1 MSKPIVAVVGR
12 PNVGKSTLVNRL
24 AESRD
29 AIVHE
34 SRGVTRDRSYH
45 TTDWNGREFV
55 LIDTGGI
62 ESVKSKDVFA
72 PRIREQALAACDEAD
87 VIIFVVD
94 GTVGVTDEDEE
105 VARVVRKT
113 DKPAFLCVNKLDNP
127 ENETALWDFWSLGV
141 GEPRAISAGHGHGT
155 GDLLDDVVA
164 AFPPETDDED
174 EEPEDDVLNVAII
187 GRPNVGKSS
196 LANRL
201 AKRNRSIVSD
211 VAGTTRDAIDTMIEW
226 KGQRFRLVDT
236 AGMRKKTQVH
246 EDVEYYSL
254 VRGLEAMDR
263 ADVCLLVVDASVGV
277 TEQDQKLLGMA
288 VDRGCAL
295 VILLNKWDLI
305 TTEEQ
310 RNDVAQSLT
319 QRLIFAPW
327 APSINVSALTGRAVA
342 ETVDPNEA
350 EKVEIKNNFEPT
362 VPGVAGVLDRKN
374 LPTKDWDDP
383 DIKLKVRWSGVNFYE
398 FVLPNGN
405 TIIMDPYWDDPN
417 DAHNEY
423 NYTPTDLSGGKW
435 VHGGEYCV
443 LTDRK
448 SVV

>member
-24 AESRD
+24 AEKRD

-62 ESVKSKDVFA
+62 ESLKSKDTFA

-87 VIIFVVD
+87 VIVFVVD

-113 DKPAFLCVNKLDNP
+113 DKPVFLCVNKLDDP
-127 ENETALWDFWSLGV
+127 SQDLETWGYYSLGV

-155 GDLLDDVVA
+155 GDLLDDIVA
-164 AFPPETDDED
+164 ALPDVVD
-174 EEPEDDVLNVAII
+174 EEPEPDDDALPVAII

-196 LANRL
+196 LTNRL
-201 AKRNRSIVSD
+201 SGKNRAIVSD
-211 VAGTTRDAIDTMIEW
+211 VAGTTRDAIDTVVQW
-226 KGQRFRLVDT
+226 KDYKIRLVDT

-263 ADVCLLVVDASVGV
+263 AKVALLVVDCTVGL
-277 TEQDQKLLGMA
+277 TEQDQKLAGMA
-288 VDRGCAL
+288 IDRGCAL
-295 VILLNKWDLI
+295 VVVLNKWDLVEDAQQREDIQNSLDKRMAFATWAPAI
-305 TTEEQ
+305 TT
-310 RNDVAQSLT
+310 
-319 QRLIFAPW
+319 
-327 APSINVSALTGRAVA
+327 SALTGRAIDRVFATTIRAA
-342 ETVDPNEA
+342 EAHERQIKTSQLNDFLSQLRESGHTVSSGKRRLRLQYAVQTGTEPPVFTFWCNAPDL
-350 EKVEIKNNFEPT
+350 VDDNFERYLENRLRENFDLEGTPIR
-362 VPGVAGVLDRKN
+362 LKFRRK
-374 LPTKDWDDP
+374 DD
-383 DIKLKVRWSGVNFYE
+383 
-398 FVLPNGN
+398 
-405 TIIMDPYWDDPN
+405 
-417 DAHNEY
+417 
-423 NYTPTDLSGGKW
+423 
-435 VHGGEYCV
+435 
-443 LTDRK
+443 
-448 SVV
+448 

>member
-1 MSKPIVAVVGR
+1 MQEELYVQTNCRGR
-12 PNVGKSTLVNRL
+12 GTPQRRQVHARQSPCG
-24 AESRD
+24 SRD

-62 ESVKSKDVFA
+62 ESIKSKDVFA

-105 VARVVRKT
+105 VARVVRKA

-164 AFPPETDDED
+164 AFPPDTGEED
-174 EEPEDDVLNVAII
+174 EPDDDALNVAII

-211 VAGTTRDAIDTMIEW
+211 VAEP
-226 KGQRFRLVDT
+226 
-236 AGMRKKTQVH
+236 
-246 EDVEYYSL
+246 
-254 VRGLEAMDR
+254 R
-263 ADVCLLVVDASVGV
+263 A
-277 TEQDQKLLGMA
+277 T
-288 VDRGCAL
+288 
-295 VILLNKWDLI
+295 
-305 TTEEQ
+305 
-310 RNDVAQSLT
+310 
-319 QRLIFAPW
+319 
-327 APSINVSALTGRAVA
+327 PSI
-342 ETVDPNEA
+342 P
-350 EKVEIKNNFEPT
+350 
-362 VPGVAGVLDRKN
+362 
-374 LPTKDWDDP
+374 
-383 DIKLKVRWSGVNFYE
+383 
-398 FVLPNGN
+398 
-405 TIIMDPYWDDPN
+405 
-417 DAHNEY
+417 
-423 NYTPTDLSGGKW
+423 
-435 VHGGEYCV
+435 
-443 LTDRK
+443 
-448 SVV
+448 